1 MNEKI
6 ASKFNKVVLGQSN
19 VPMGISDAFKKKANF
34 HGQFTG
40 TAELVDSPMNDDFSD
55 MDQGSVTSKKIEEIA
70 PLTGRSM

>member
-19 VPMGISDAFKKKANF
+19 VPMGISDAYKKKANF

-40 TAELVDSPMNDDFSD
+40 VAELESPVHDDFSD
-55 MDQGSVTSKKIEEIA
+55 MDKGSVNSK
-70 PLTGRSM
+70 